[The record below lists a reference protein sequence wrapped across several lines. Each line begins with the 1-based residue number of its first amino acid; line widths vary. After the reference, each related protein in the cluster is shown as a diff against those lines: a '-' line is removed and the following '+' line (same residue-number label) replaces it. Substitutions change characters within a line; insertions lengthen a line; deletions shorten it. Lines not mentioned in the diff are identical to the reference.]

1 MAYNNY
7 FPATYQP
14 YQQSYYQPVQQI
26 QQPVQQ
32 VPQPSSLIWVGSFA
46 EAQMYPVAPNAAVAL
61 WDSSSPAIY
70 LKQADASGRP
80 TLKTF
85 DLVERV
91 ESPAPQ
97 EEKAVAY
104 ATKDDLAS
112 FKEALD
118 AVKGDIETMRGDIYG
133 IAGKRKAMKKAEEEE

>member
-32 VPQPSSLIWVGSFA
+32 TPQPSSLIWVGSYA

-80 TLKTF
+80 TLKTY
-85 DLVERV
+85 DLVERAEAPV
-91 ESPAPQ
+91 PQ
-97 EEKAVAY
+97 EEKALAY

-112 FKEALD
+112 FSAALD
-118 AVKGDIETMRGDIYG
+118 AIKGEIETMRGDIYG
-133 IAGKRKAMKKAEEEE
+133 IAGKRKAKKVEDDE